1 MSFAGHVFDMI
12 RRNKEDREKLSQLR
26 GKGKDMRTKY
36 SSHIP
41 NISVEEYEKI
51 NQQLK
56 EREKNEQT
64 YISLNK
70 TICFSCYHSHSYA
83 IMDSIQTLF
92 LVKTANY
99 QCHSPGHDLQGGRM
113 LDLVQHEGTLH
124 LYDAI
129 YFG

>member
-1 MSFAGHVFDMI
+1 MLNKQYILLHFVNYKLMSFAGHVFDMI

-64 YISLNK
+64 YISRIKLFALAAIIAIVMLSWILFK
-70 TICFSCYHSHSYA
+70 LFSW
-83 IMDSIQTLF
+83 
-92 LVKTANY
+92 
-99 QCHSPGHDLQGGRM
+99 
-113 LDLVQHEGTLH
+113 
-124 LYDAI
+124 
-129 YFG
+129 

>member
-41 NISVEEYEKI
+41 DISVEEYEKI

-56 EREKNEQT
+56 ERERDEQT
-64 YISLNK
+64 YISRIKRFISAAIIAIIMLSWVIIK
-70 TICFSCYHSHSYA
+70 LFSW
-83 IMDSIQTLF
+83 
-92 LVKTANY
+92 
-99 QCHSPGHDLQGGRM
+99 
-113 LDLVQHEGTLH
+113 
-124 LYDAI
+124 
-129 YFG
+129 

>member
-41 NISVEEYEKI
+41 DISVEEYEKI

-56 EREKNEQT
+56 ERERNEQI
-64 YISLNK
+64 YISRIQLFALAAIIAIVMLSWILFK
-70 TICFSCYHSHSYA
+70 LFSW
-83 IMDSIQTLF
+83 
-92 LVKTANY
+92 
-99 QCHSPGHDLQGGRM
+99 
-113 LDLVQHEGTLH
+113 
-124 LYDAI
+124 
-129 YFG
+129 

>member
-41 NISVEEYEKI
+41 DISVEEYEKL

-56 EREKNEQT
+56 ERERNEQI
-64 YISLNK
+64 YISRIKLFALAAIIAIVMLSWILFK
-70 TICFSCYHSHSYA
+70 LFSW
-83 IMDSIQTLF
+83 
-92 LVKTANY
+92 
-99 QCHSPGHDLQGGRM
+99 
-113 LDLVQHEGTLH
+113 
-124 LYDAI
+124 
-129 YFG
+129 